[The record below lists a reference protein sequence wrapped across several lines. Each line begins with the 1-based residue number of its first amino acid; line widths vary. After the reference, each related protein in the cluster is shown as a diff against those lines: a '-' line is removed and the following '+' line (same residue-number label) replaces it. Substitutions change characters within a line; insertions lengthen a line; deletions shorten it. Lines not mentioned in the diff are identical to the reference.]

1 MVMEVMSVTYWRDG
15 GACTVQTLLVH
26 HELYSVDGVY
36 WTQRHP
42 VRTTL
47 LLVSV
52 MALNGPCFIHLIYR
66 CAVYTMLHSIVS

>member
-52 MALNGPCFIHLIYR
+52 MALNAL
-66 CAVYTMLHSIVS
+66 YT